1 MEIPR
6 QLTMADYV
14 AILKRRWL
22 LITIL
27 TVAGGV
33 IGIVTAKILP
43 KRYTSQTLVLVQ
55 QPTVDP
61 KLVEPVMSDEMS
73 QRLAGMQQQ
82 ILSRSRL
89 EPLIQKF
96 GLYRE
101 DIAKVPMGDLVERLR
116 KAITVTPIQ
125 AMAETRAQNLP
136 GFTITV
142 TMND

>member
-22 LITIL
+22 LISLLTIL
-27 TVAGGV
+27 GGV
-33 IGIVTAKILP
+33 LGVVVAKVLP

-73 QRLAGMQQQ
+73 QRLSGMQQQ

-96 GLYRE
+96 GLYKE
-101 DIAKVPMGDLVERLR
+101 DVGTVPMGDLVDRLR
-116 KAITVTPIQ
+116 KAISVTPIQ
-125 AMAETRAQNLP
+125 AMAE
-136 GFTITV
+136 
-142 TMND
+142 